1 MLIIWYDNFIKLLV
15 YLRQNYKSLILLRQD
30 YKWAFMTI
38 EICGKLY
45 NFVANEINIM
55 REDFF
60 SYFDEIHEQKL
71 FN

>member
-1 MLIIWYDNFIKLLV
+1 M
-15 YLRQNYKSLILLRQD
+15 RQD

-55 REDFF
+55 KEDFF